1 MERLIT
7 DLRALVK
14 AEGRGL
20 ALERR
25 EPVDL
30 VAIVREALGRAQA
43 HGTRHLMRVEVP
55 QFSIV
60 GSCDRDRRAVAL
72 HQGDQAK
79 VKVRAAEPVFK
90 ARVMADVW
98 RSVALSRN

>member
-7 DLRALVK
+7 DLRALVR

-20 ALERR
+20 ALRR

-43 HGTRHLMRVEVP
+43 HGTRHLMRVEIP

>member
-7 DLRALVK
+7 DLRALVR

-20 ALERR
+20 ALRR